1 MAKIKRIEIENFKG
15 IRRAEI
21 ELQSGKNP
29 GRFITLVGL
38 NESGKTTLLD
48 AISHSVLSDLDTT
61 NLMKSVQGKPEL
73 NDLIPRDDKA
83 AFTDNVTIISHI
95 ELDSDDIFAIEN
107 HLSGLGYIC
116 TEEIRS
122 ALTVTR
128 QYEFVNSTYIS
139 TFNRYNFRVNVR
151 KKKGKKDLVF
161 SYDQTKDHW
170 QATMAFIRTRLP
182 YIVYFPTFLVN
193 FPARIY
199 LEGSHG
205 NVDKYYRDVIND
217 ALQSLTPSLSIDQH
231 ILNRIRIHRKPT
243 KANLGSTLRASP
255 EGQQI
260 DATVQR
266 LSAELNRVIFGAWND
281 IFGKRIQ
288 GRRIN
293 IEWHIDEMHGK
304 EVYIEIY
311 IVDGISRYYIQDR
324 SLGFKWFFSF
334 LLFTQFQSK
343 RLERHQTIFLFDEPA
358 SHLHAK
364 AQTRLLQSFEKIAEP
379 NHLILY
385 STHSHYLINPMW
397 LESAYIVVN
406 DAFNFEEDDPT
417 SELSER
423 RTSISSVKYKRF
435 ISENPSKTTYFQPVL
450 DAIEYVDS
458 PMVINGP
465 ALILEGKYDYYP
477 FMYFLRNNSD
487 FSLNVYPGLGAGSMG
502 YLISMLRAKGQRFC
516 IILDDDE
523 AGRKEKERYKE
534 DFILS
539 DLEVVTLGDIDPAFS
554 GFDFE
559 NLFQNDVKTAVKAHF
574 DTRSIKKKDYY
585 YFFQSILSE
594 KNRDFKSTSKVMNKI
609 FLKMSSILIG
619 KS

>member
-1 MAKIKRIEIENFKG
+1 MAKIKRIEIKNFKG
-15 IRRAEI
+15 IERAEI
-21 ELQSGKNP
+21 ELQSEKNP

-83 AFTDNVTIISHI
+83 AFTGEVSIIAYV
-95 ELDSDDIFAIEN
+95 ELDAEDLLAIED
-107 HLSGLGYIC
+107 HVCGLGYIC
-116 TEEIRS
+116 TEEIKNQ
-122 ALTVTR
+122 LTITR
-128 QYEFVNSTYIS
+128 QYEFSNSTYVS
-139 TFNRYNFRVNVR
+139 TFNRYSFRLNVKR
-151 KKKGKKDLVF
+151 KKGKKDLIF
-161 SYDQTKDHW
+161 SYDQTKEHW
-170 QATMAFIRTRLP
+170 QETMAFIRTRLP

-199 LEGSHG
+199 LEGAHG

-231 ILNRIRIHRKPT
+231 ILSRIRAHRKST
-243 KANLGSTLRASP
+243 KANLGSLLRTSP

-304 EVYIEIY
+304 EVYLEIY

-379 NHLILY
+379 HHLILY

-406 DAFNFEEDDPT
+406 AAFNFEDDDPT

-423 RTSISSVKYKRF
+423 RTSISAVKYKRF
-435 ISENPSKTTYFQPVL
+435 ISDNPSKTTYFQPVL

-458 PMVINGP
+458 PMVISGP

-477 FMYFLRNNSD
+477 FMYFLRNNKNFD
-487 FSLNVYPGLGAGSMG
+487 FNVYPGLGAGSMG

-516 IILDDDE
+516 ILLDDDE
-523 AGRKEKERYKE
+523 AGRKEKERYME
-534 DFILS
+534 EFILS
-539 DLEVVTLGDIDPAFS
+539 PLEVVTLEDVDRGFT

-559 NLFQNDVKTAVKAHF
+559 KLFQNDVRAAIKSHF
-574 DTRSIKKKDYY
+574 GIDVIKKKDYY
-585 YFFQSILSE
+585 YFFQSILTE
-594 KNRDFKSTSKVMNKI
+594 KNRDFKATSKNMNKI
-609 FLKMSSILIG
+609 FSRISLLLN
-619 KS
+619 